1 MTSNIRYSRSYSL
14 VIFFFFAFSILS
26 KNSNAQVV
34 SITGA
39 GNNTTCTGWTVINN
53 AVLNPCAAIMPSN
66 FYNLAIGEN
75 ASSSIVF
82 NMNTSNGTGYILLDF
97 DLWMGKLSNSAASA
111 SDYISVFFNGTAA
124 ANEYFRIS
132 QISNGNYTIVAY
144 NGGVIV
150 SAPIPTGTSTMA
162 KAGRVLLKISLFR

>member
-1 MTSNIRYSRSYSL
+1 MQYYGFLYVTKSPIVKLKYRYSRIYN
-14 VIFFFFAFSILS
+14 VVFPFIFALTIFTFKSS
-26 KNSNAQVV
+26 AQVV

-39 GNNTTCTGWTVINN
+39 GNNSTCTGWTVINN
-53 AVLNPCAAIMPSN
+53 GVLNPCAAIMPSN

-75 ASSSIVF
+75 LSSSIIF
-82 NMNTSNGTGYILLDF
+82 NMNTSQGTGYILLDF

-132 QISNGNYTIVAY
+132 Q
-144 NGGVIV
+144 
-150 SAPIPTGTSTMA
+150 P
-162 KAGRVLLKISLFR
+162 LLLIHL